1 MRGNDAELRFVGYPR
16 FVMTALPPSW
26 RDYVTCVD
34 LTQQLC
40 RLASC
45 RAPLEGR
52 RTAYCSDK
60 HANEFQRNHVW
71 ADARRYAR
79 RRAKWACER
88 CGFKPNEIKKDPERR
103 LIYTRH
109 ELRLEVNHIQPLGGR
124 YRGVTCLNHQEN
136 LEVLCHRCHVRATG
150 AVRLVTVKAA
160 TPSSNGPAPRLPRPR
175 RSEEARPLPRRS
187 ATAPLPGGEG
197 RTLEP

>member
-1 MRGNDAELRFVGYPR
+1 MDKSDNGSLLPHVRYPR
-16 FVMTALPPSW
+16 WVMTALPPSW
-26 RDYVTCVD
+26 RDFVTCVD
-34 LTQQLC
+34 LSEQLC

-45 RAPLEGR
+45 RTPLEGR

-60 HANEFQRNHVW
+60 HAREFQRDHVW
-71 ADARRYAR
+71 ADARRAAR

-103 LIYTRH
+103 LIFTRH

-136 LEVLCHRCHVRATG
+136 LEVLCHRCHVLATG
-150 AVRLVTVKAA
+150 AL
-160 TPSSNGPAPRLPRPR
+160 RLPRLKKVAM
-175 RSEEARPLPRRS
+175 SE
-187 ATAPLPGGEG
+187 APLPPPV
-197 RTLEP
+197 RAA